1 MAFENKLNYLYQE
14 VIFDHTQYPR
24 HRKKLAEPTHEMQ
37 LLNPSCGDVIIVQLQ
52 IENNIIE
59 DIGFTGEG
67 CSISQASASMM
78 TEVLIGKTLEQA
90 EALVNGF
97 VEFVG
102 GPKQMNDNRI
112 SDEELNDLLQDA
124 ALLEGVKQFPARYK
138 CATLAWKAAE
148 LGWHPDE
155 QDRLIEGL
163 TIGKE

>member
-14 VIFDHTQYPR
+14 VIFDHTKYPR
-24 HRKKLAEPTHEMQ
+24 HQKKLTHPSHEMQ
-37 LLNPSCGDVIIVQLQ
+37 LLNPSCGDVIIVQLL
-52 IENNIIE
+52 IEDNIIQ

-67 CSISQASASMM
+67 CSISMASASMM
-78 TEVLIGKTLEQA
+78 TEVLIGETLEKA
-90 EALVNGF
+90 EAIVNGF

-102 GPKQMNDNRI
+102 GPEQTNSFAI
-112 SDEELNDLLQDA
+112 PEDELQELLQDA

-155 QDRLIEGL
+155 QERLIDGL
-163 TIGKE
+163 TIANE